1 MRAVL
6 LVGLLVMSLAAPGF
20 AAANAD
26 LSYNLSV
33 SGSTVSG
40 TIGGVPVSGTVTS
53 GACSSACTTTL
64 YLGTST
70 VTFAQATLT
79 CSAGCTID
87 SLKQLAGKPV
97 ASSAITSAIIST
109 STFPTHGAWVS
120 AVAQLA
126 NRNRQALA
134 QAGLTV
140 GQVVSGAAKPGDPG
154 ASSHANG
161 PDKGQADAHGGNAG
175 GNGHGGGN
183 GGGNGG
189 GHR

>member
-6 LVGLLVMSLAAPGF
+6 LVGLLVMSLAAPGL
-20 AAANAD
+20 AAANSD

-33 SGSTVSG
+33 SGA
-40 TIGGVPVSGTVTS
+40 IGGVPVSGTVTS
-53 GACSSACTTTL
+53 GACLSACTTTL

-70 VTFAQATLT
+70 VKFAQATLT
-79 CSAGCTID
+79 CAAGCTID
-87 SLKQLAGKPV
+87 SLTQLAGKPV
-97 ASSAITSAIIST
+97 ASPAITAAAIST

-126 NRNRQALA
+126 NSNRQALA

-154 ASSHANG
+154 VSSHGNSSE
-161 PDKGQADAHGGNAG
+161 KSQADAHGANTSG